1 MFSRYKKL
9 YLLTFF
15 LLSFLFSPVY
25 GESIKKIEI
34 IGNERVSDETI
45 LMFSEIATNDIFNL
59 DDSNVV
65 LKKLYNTNFFKDV
78 TLTFENN
85 ILVIKVIENPIIQ
98 SIIYEGIKANKIK
111 DPVTK
116 NLLLKQRSSFNK
128 VLLKKDQNSIK
139 SSLKNFGYYFSEVD
153 VFVEDL
159 DDNKVNIKFKI
170 NLGKKAKIRKISFIG
185 DKIFKDSKL
194 KSIIISEE
202 FKFWKFISGKKY
214 LNENLINLDKRLLKN
229 FYINKGFYN
238 VSINSSFGKLINED
252 EFELVFNI
260 TPNKKIFFGDLSIDL
275 PADFDKDN
283 FETLE
288 NLFAD
293 LKDKPYSLSKVE
305 KILDNIDTITINDQ
319 YENVSASVVENF
331 NFDKINLTFVITET
345 EKMFVQRINIFGNNV
360 TQENVIRNQLE
371 IDEGDPFNA
380 ILEKKSINNLKSLNF
395 FKNVKSEILDGTIPN
410 SKIVNIEVE
419 EKPTGEI
426 AAGAGVGTDG
436 GTVSFGVKENNYLG
450 RGIAVNSNLTINEES
465 LKGLISITDQ
475 TYKNSNKSVYFRAE
489 ATETDR
495 LKDFGYK
502 TNQIGFSI
510 GTNFEYYKDF
520 DLGLGTSSY
529 YERIETDSTASER
542 QKKQKG
548 NYWDTFLSLNFDYD
562 KRNQNFQ
569 TTDGFR
575 SFYDIQLPIISDT
588 STITSTYNYKVYE
601 ELYEN
606 NISTFSFLLKGA
618 ASLTGKDVKLSERL
632 FVPAGRLRGFESGKI
647 GPKDGDDF
655 VGGNYITAI
664 NLSSTL
670 PQILENSQNLDFL
683 MFFDAASIWGV
694 DYDSTLPEGSKI
706 RSSIGI
712 GIDWLSTLGPL
723 SFSLAQPITKG
734 NNDVTESFR
743 FNLGTTF

>member
-1 MFSRYKKL
+1 
-9 YLLTFF
+9 
-15 LLSFLFSPVY
+15 
-25 GESIKKIEI
+25 
-34 IGNERVSDETI
+34 
-45 LMFSEIATNDIFNL
+45 
-59 DDSNVV
+59 
-65 LKKLYNTNFFKDV
+65 
-78 TLTFENN
+78 
-85 ILVIKVIENPIIQ
+85 
-98 SIIYEGIKANKIK
+98 
-111 DPVTK
+111 
-116 NLLLKQRSSFNK
+116 
-128 VLLKKDQNSIK
+128 
-139 SSLKNFGYYFSEVD
+139 
-153 VFVEDL
+153 
-159 DDNKVNIKFKI
+159 
-170 NLGKKAKIRKISFIG
+170 
-185 DKIFKDSKL
+185 
-194 KSIIISEE
+194 
-202 FKFWKFISGKKY
+202 
-214 LNENLINLDKRLLKN
+214 
-229 FYINKGFYN
+229 
-238 VSINSSFGKLINED
+238 
-252 EFELVFNI
+252 
-260 TPNKKIFFGDLSIDL
+260 
-275 PADFDKDN
+275 
-283 FETLE
+283 
-288 NLFAD
+288 
-293 LKDKPYSLSKVE
+293 
-305 KILDNIDTITINDQ
+305 
-319 YENVSASVVENF
+319 
-331 NFDKINLTFVITET
+331 
-345 EKMFVQRINIFGNNV
+345 MFVQRINIFGNNV

-410 SKIVNIEVE
+410 SKIINIEVE

-475 TYKNSNKSVYFRAE
+475 NYKNSNKSVYFRAE

-495 LKDFGYK
+495 LLDFGYK

>member
-260 TPNKKIFFGDLSIDL
+260 TPNKKFF
-275 PADFDKDN
+275 
-283 FETLE
+283 
-288 NLFAD
+288 
-293 LKDKPYSLSKVE
+293 
-305 KILDNIDTITINDQ
+305 
-319 YENVSASVVENF
+319 
-331 NFDKINLTFVITET
+331 
-345 EKMFVQRINIFGNNV
+345 
-360 TQENVIRNQLE
+360 LE
-371 IDEGDPFNA
+371 IYQLIYRPTLIKI
-380 ILEKKSINNLKSLNF
+380 IL
-395 FKNVKSEILDGTIPN
+395 
-410 SKIVNIEVE
+410 
-419 EKPTGEI
+419 
-426 AAGAGVGTDG
+426 
-436 GTVSFGVKENNYLG
+436 
-450 RGIAVNSNLTINEES
+450 
-465 LKGLISITDQ
+465 
-475 TYKNSNKSVYFRAE
+475 
-489 ATETDR
+489 
-495 LKDFGYK
+495 
-502 TNQIGFSI
+502 
-510 GTNFEYYKDF
+510 
-520 DLGLGTSSY
+520 
-529 YERIETDSTASER
+529 
-542 QKKQKG
+542 
-548 NYWDTFLSLNFDYD
+548 
-562 KRNQNFQ
+562 
-569 TTDGFR
+569 
-575 SFYDIQLPIISDT
+575 
-588 STITSTYNYKVYE
+588 
-601 ELYEN
+601 
-606 NISTFSFLLKGA
+606 
-618 ASLTGKDVKLSERL
+618 KL
-632 FVPAGRLRGFESGKI
+632 
-647 GPKDGDDF
+647 
-655 VGGNYITAI
+655 
-664 NLSSTL
+664 
-670 PQILENSQNLDFL
+670 
-683 MFFDAASIWGV
+683 
-694 DYDSTLPEGSKI
+694 
-706 RSSIGI
+706 
-712 GIDWLSTLGPL
+712 
-723 SFSLAQPITKG
+723 
-734 NNDVTESFR
+734 
-743 FNLGTTF
+743 